1 MPLRVT
7 YLNPLGHVGGAEVA
21 ILELMAALRRSQPDW
36 SLRLVV
42 AGDGP
47 LTTRATALGVP
58 VTVLPFPTIL
68 ARMGEAG
75 TNGSVFGRARVLAG
89 MCLAAPETHAYAARL
104 RQVISDFGPDVV
116 HTNGLKMHVLGTS
129 SAGRAAVIWHLHD
142 YVSSR
147 PITSRLLNQCA
158 PQCRMAIANSMSVA
172 RDAQAVFPNGPE
184 IRVLYNAVDIAR
196 FSPDGPQIDLDRLC
210 GLPPAEAG
218 TIRVGL
224 MGSFARWKGHPVFL
238 NALSLLPPH
247 HPIRGYVIGN
257 SIYQT
262 DKSQYSLT
270 ELQDLAQRLGLS
282 SRVGFTGYVEEPESA
297 LRALDIVVHASTEPE
312 PFGLVI
318 AEAMACG
325 RPVIVSAIGGAAE
338 IVQVGVDALAHPAGD
353 TAALARRILELANDS
368 ALRARLGRTGRAT
381 VAQRFDRTRLA
392 AELVPIYRRAVGQ
405 RDESPIRQ
413 QMAVAR

>member
-1 MPLRVT
+1 MFLD
-7 YLNPLGHVGGAEVA
+7 PLGHVGGAEVA
-21 ILELMAALRRSQPDW
+21 ILEVIAGLRRSHPAW
-36 SLRLVV
+36 SLHLVA

-47 LTTRATALGVP
+47 LITRASSLGVP
-58 VTVLPFPTIL
+58 VTVLPFPTVL
-68 ARMGEAG
+68 ARTGEAG
-75 TNGSVFGRARVLAG
+75 MNGSLLGRARALAS
-89 MCLAAPETHAYAARL
+89 MCWAAPQTKAYVARL
-104 RQVISDFGPDVV
+104 RRVVSDFDPDIV
-116 HTNGLKMHVLGTS
+116 HTNGLKMHVLGTWC
-129 SAGRAAVIWHLHD
+129 AGPAAVIWHLHD

-172 RDAQAVFPNGPE
+172 RDAQSVFRNGPE

-218 TIRVGL
+218 TTRVGL

-270 ELQDLAQRLGLS
+270 ELQD
-282 SRVGFTGYVEEPESA
+282 
-297 LRALDIVVHASTEPE
+297 
-312 PFGLVI
+312 
-318 AEAMACG
+318 
-325 RPVIVSAIGGAAE
+325 
-338 IVQVGVDALAHPAGD
+338 
-353 TAALARRILELANDS
+353 
-368 ALRARLGRTGRAT
+368 
-381 VAQRFDRTRLA
+381 
-392 AELVPIYRRAVGQ
+392 
-405 RDESPIRQ
+405 
-413 QMAVAR
+413 